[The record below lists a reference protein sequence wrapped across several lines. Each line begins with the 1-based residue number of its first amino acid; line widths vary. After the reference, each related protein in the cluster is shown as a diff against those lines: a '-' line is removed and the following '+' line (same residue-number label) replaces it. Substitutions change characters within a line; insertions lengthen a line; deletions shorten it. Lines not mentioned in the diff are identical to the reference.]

1 MKINKFIVII
11 LLLFLIINVFSI
23 NTYAYDFT
31 DINDKKQSIPD
42 LPSDVLEKNF
52 VLSEYVGSYTIWVMS
67 DKTGYFYI
75 DNNYVYASINPVARY
90 EYNAIY
96 EEWRFKGN
104 QYLSSG
110 SSDWI
115 KKENFSYSNIIV
127 FSNKEKDNVFF
138 PLPQTVLGRVTM
150 KAEIMKEMK
159 TTMVGFLK
167 YLIVFLVSLIAF
179 YKGWQLLL
187 RQLRKA

>member
-1 MKINKFIVII
+1 MKINKILIII
-11 LLLFLIINVFSI
+11 LVLFLMINIFSM

-42 LPSDVLEKNF
+42 FSSDILEKNF
-52 VLSEYVGSYTIWVMS
+52 VLSEYQGVYTIWVMS

-75 DNNYVYASINPVARY
+75 DNDYVYSSINPVARY
-90 EYNAIY
+90 EYNSIY

-115 KKENFSYSNIIV
+115 KKANFAYSNTIV
-127 FSNKEKDNVFF
+127 FSNKGKDNVFF
-138 PLPQTVLGRVTM
+138 PLPQTILGKVTV
-150 KAEIMKEMK
+150 KAEIMKELK
-159 TTMVGFLK
+159 TTIVGFLK
-167 YLIVFLVSLIAF
+167 YLIVLVVSLIAF
-179 YKGWQLLL
+179 WKGYQFLS